1 MSALFRLLRDDSG
14 TAAIEYGVIC
24 ATMAAVMVASLKG
37 LGPAFDGVFATINKA
52 LAAAR

>member
-24 ATMAAVMVASLKG
+24 AAMVVVMVASLKG
-37 LGPAFDGVFATINKA
+37 LGPTFDRVFATINQA
-52 LAAAR
+52 LSAAR